1 MIGNFQLLLRSIGSA
16 VVLTM
21 LLVSANTM
29 MMSARERTR
38 EMGILKSIGFSDGH
52 VFLLLIGEALAHS
65 LMGAVLGVG
74 TAWLLA
80 NVLHFNP
87 KPDFFPVFYLPTASV
102 FAALGLAMLTG
113 FVSGIV
119 PAMTGMRLKA
129 TEALRSV

>member
-1 MIGNFQLLLRSIGSA
+1 
-16 VVLTM
+16 
-21 LLVSANTM
+21 
-29 MMSARERTR
+29 
-38 EMGILKSIGFSDGH
+38 MGILKSIGFSDGH
-52 VFLLLIGEALAHS
+52 IFLLLIGEALAHS

-87 KPDFFPVFYLPTASV
+87 KPDFFPVFYLPAASV

-119 PAMTGMRLKA
+119 PALTGMRLKA